1 MSGILKHKTLSGK
14 SDEGDPTDVQP
25 SWWDDEH
32 AFAGGTNGQALVR
45 DSAESDGAR
54 WATVGD
60 WDQTVTKTANQTVTN
75 NATLQ
80 NDTQLVAALLT
91 NSVYLVE
98 FVIIYSGNDTTGD
111 YKMQFTGPWNVAA
124 QAQGYHLNLNAS
136 LATGL
141 TATLGGAG
149 GVWPA
154 GALSLGTDALH
165 SKFVFTGRIFI
176 TTNAAGN
183 LQFQF
188 SNLSAASGR
197 ESTTYAGSLLR
208 IKKLS

>member
-1 MSGILKHKTLSGK
+1 MSDVLKHKTQSGK
-14 SDEGDPTDVQP
+14 TDVGDPANVQP
-25 SWWDDEH
+25 SWWNEEH
-32 AFAGGTNGQALVR
+32 EFSGGTDGQALVR
-45 DSAESDGAR
+45 DSGESDGAA

-60 WDQTVTKTANQTVTN
+60 WDQTITKGTDQTVTN

-80 NDTQLVAALLT
+80 NDTELVAALLT

-98 FVIIYSGNDTTGD
+98 FVIVYSGNDATGD
-111 YKMQFTGPWNVAA
+111 YKMQFTGPWNMAQ
-124 QAQGYHLNLNAS
+124 QAQGYHVNLNAS
-136 LATGL
+136 LAAGI
-141 TATLGGAG
+141 TATNGGAG

-154 GALSLGTDALH
+154 GALSVGTDALH
-165 SKFVFTGRIFI
+165 SKFVFHGRIFL

-197 ESTTYAGSLLR
+197 ESTTYAGSMLR
-208 IKKLS
+208 VKKLS